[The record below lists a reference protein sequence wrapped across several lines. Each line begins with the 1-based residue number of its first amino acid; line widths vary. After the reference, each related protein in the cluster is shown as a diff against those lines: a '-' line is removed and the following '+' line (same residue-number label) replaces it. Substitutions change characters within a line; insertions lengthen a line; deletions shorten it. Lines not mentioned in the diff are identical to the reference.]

1 MSATRVLLA
10 DGSPAVLDA
19 VTRMLEP
26 EFDVIG
32 TVRDGSS
39 LVGEAERLKPD
50 VMIVELLMPGLSGFE
65 AIRRLKKRH
74 VPATVIFL
82 TVFSDLALAEEAQA
96 IGAMGYVLKPSAD
109 RELLPAIRDA
119 QQGCFFLSAG
129 LRAD

>member
-10 DGSPAVLDA
+10 DSSSEVLEA

-32 TVRDGSS
+32 TVRDGTS

-50 VMIVELLMPGLSGFE
+50 LMIVDLLMPGLSGLE

-74 VPATVIFL
+74 VPAAVIVL
-82 TVFSDLALAEEAQA
+82 TVHNDLALAEEARA

-109 RELLPAIRDA
+109 RELLPAIRNA
-119 QQGCFFLSAG
+119 QQGSFFLSAG
-129 LRAD
+129 LRG

>member
-10 DGSPAVLDA
+10 DNSPAVLQA

-32 TVRDGSS
+32 TVRDGTS

-50 VMIVELLMPGLSGFE
+50 VMIVDLLMRGLKGLE

-74 VPATVIFL
+74 VPAVVIFL
-82 TVFSDLALAEEAQA
+82 TVHSDLAVAEEARA
-96 IGAMGYVLKPSAD
+96 IGAMGYVLKSSAD
-109 RELLPAIRDA
+109 RELLPAIRKA

-129 LRAD
+129 LKS

>member
-10 DGSPAVLDA
+10 DSSSEVLEA

-32 TVRDGSS
+32 TVRDGTL

-50 VMIVELLMPGLSGFE
+50 LMIVDLLMPGLSGLE

-74 VPATVIFL
+74 VPTAVIVL
-82 TVFSDLALAEEAQA
+82 TVHNDLALAEEARA

-109 RELLPAIRDA
+109 RELLPAIRNA
-119 QQGCFFLSAG
+119 QQGSFFLSAG
-129 LRAD
+129 LRG

>member
-1 MSATRVLLA
+1 
-10 DGSPAVLDA
+10 
-19 VTRMLEP
+19 MLEP
-26 EFDVIG
+26 EFDVVG
-32 TVRDGSS
+32 AVRDGSS

-50 VMIVELLMPGLSGFE
+50 VMIVDLLMPGLSGFE

-119 QQGCFFLSAG
+119 QQGCFFLSDG
-129 LRAD
+129 VRA

>member
-1 MSATRVLLA
+1 MSSTRVLLA
-10 DGSPAVLDA
+10 DSSPAVLDA

-39 LVGEAERLKPD
+39 LVAEAERLKPD
-50 VMIVELLMPGLSGFE
+50 VMIVDLLMPGLSGFE

-74 VPATVIFL
+74 VPTAVIFL
-82 TVFSDLALAEEAQA
+82 TVHSDLALAEEARA
-96 IGAMGYVLKPSAD
+96 MGAMGYVLKPSAD

-119 QQGCFFLSAG
+119 RQGCFFLSAG
-129 LRAD
+129 LRG

>member
-10 DGSPAVLDA
+10 DGSPVVLEA

-26 EFDVIG
+26 EFEVIG

-39 LVGEAERLKPD
+39 LIGEAEKLKPD
-50 VMIVELLMPGLSGFE
+50 VMIIDLLMPGLSGFE

-74 VPATVIFL
+74 VPAAVIFL
-82 TVFSDLALAEEAQA
+82 TVHSDMALAEEARF
-96 IGAMGYVLKPSAD
+96 IGAMGYVLNPSAD

-119 QQGCFFLSAG
+119 KQGCFFLSAG
-129 LRAD
+129 LRAG

>member
-10 DGSPAVLDA
+10 DSSPAVLDA

-50 VMIVELLMPGLSGFE
+50 VMIVDLLMPGLSGFE
-65 AIRRLKKRH
+65 AIRRLKKRR
-74 VPATVIFL
+74 VPAAVIFL
-82 TVFSDLALAEEAQA
+82 TVFSDMALAEEAQA
-96 IGAMGYVLKPSAD
+96 IGAMGYVLKPS
-109 RELLPAIRDA
+109 
-119 QQGCFFLSAG
+119 
-129 LRAD
+129 

>member
-10 DGSPAVLDA
+10 DSNPAVLDA

-50 VMIVELLMPGLSGFE
+50 VMIVDLLMPGLSGFE

-74 VPATVIFL
+74 VPTAVIFL
-82 TVFSDLALAEEAQA
+82 TVHSDLALAEDARA
-96 IGAMGYVLKPSAD
+96 MGAMGYVLKPSAD

-119 QQGCFFLSAG
+119 RQGCFFLSAG
-129 LRAD
+129 LRG

>member
-10 DGSPAVLDA
+10 DGSPAVLEA

-39 LVGEAERLKPD
+39 LVVEAEKLKPD
-50 VMIVELLMPGLSGFE
+50 VMIIDVLMPGLSGFE
-65 AIRRLKKRH
+65 AIRRLKKRR
-74 VPATVIFL
+74 VLPAVIFL
-82 TVFSDLALAEEAQA
+82 TVHSDLALAEEARF
-96 IGAMGYVLKPSAD
+96 IGAMGYVLKPAAD

-119 QQGCFFLSAG
+119 QQGCFFLSPG
-129 LRAD
+129 LRG

>member
-10 DGSPAVLDA
+10 DSSPVVLEA

-26 EFDVIG
+26 EFEVIG

-39 LVGEAERLKPD
+39 LVGAAEKLKPD
-50 VMIVELLMPGLSGFE
+50 VMIIDVHMPGLSGFE
-65 AIRRLKKRH
+65 AIRRLKKRR

-82 TVFSDLALAEEAQA
+82 TVHSDMALAQEARF

-109 RELLPAIRDA
+109 RELRPAIRDA
-119 QQGCFFLSAG
+119 QQGCFFLSPG
-129 LRAD
+129 LRG

>member
-1 MSATRVLLA
+1 MSTTRVLLA

-74 VPATVIFL
+74 VPGTVIFL

>member
-10 DGSPAVLDA
+10 DSSPAVLEA
-19 VTRMLEP
+19 ITRMLEP

-50 VMIVELLMPGLSGFE
+50 VMIVDLLMPGLSGFE

-74 VPATVIFL
+74 VPAPVIFL
-82 TVFSDLALAEEAQA
+82 TVYNDLTLAEEARA

-119 QQGCFFLSAG
+119 QQGCFFLSARLKG
-129 LRAD
+129 

>member
-10 DGSPAVLDA
+10 DNSPAVLEA

-39 LVGEAERLKPD
+39 LIGEAERLKPD
-50 VMIVELLMPGLSGFE
+50 VTILDLLMPGLSGFE
-65 AIRRLKKRH
+65 AIRRLKRRH
-74 VPATVIFL
+74 VPTAVIIL
-82 TVFSDLALAEEAQA
+82 TVHSDMALAEEARF

-109 RELLPAIRDA
+109 RELLSAIRDA
-119 QQGCFFLSAG
+119 QRGCFFLSAG
-129 LRAD
+129 LRTG